1 MPKQPRKGKEA
12 EGVVFAQESGCCL
25 PCHPRAWTASISR
38 TLLYMLIDTSVML
51 HGACSKM
58 SVSWSGR
65 QQRTPLV
72 PAGASEGRQHSGT
85 SLGCG
90 ERAPVVSPEAST
102 WSEPFS
108 IHAVTPYRRGRCLL
122 AFCWT
127 GMLLKSPMLPCT
139 SQGPSRASI
148 IQAHIFLCPIVTRDG
163 VPKVCPYVFLFELY
177 RV

>member
-1 MPKQPRKGKEA
+1 
-12 EGVVFAQESGCCL
+12 
-25 PCHPRAWTASISR
+25 
-38 TLLYMLIDTSVML
+38 
-51 HGACSKM
+51 M

-72 PAGASEGRQHSGT
+72 PAGASEGRQRSGT

-108 IHAVTPYRRGRCLL
+108 IHAVTPHRSQKMSARNS
-122 AFCWT
+122 WT

-148 IQAHIFLCPIVTRDG
+148 IQARIFLYPIVTRDG